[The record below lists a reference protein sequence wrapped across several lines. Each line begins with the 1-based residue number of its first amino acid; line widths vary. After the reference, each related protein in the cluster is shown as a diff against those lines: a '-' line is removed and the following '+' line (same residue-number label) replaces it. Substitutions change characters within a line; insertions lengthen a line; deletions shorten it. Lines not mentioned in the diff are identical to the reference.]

1 MAAAALLVSLL
12 LACTGKDNPADSG
25 SSDGGSSDG
34 GGSDGGTGLTP
45 DDLGLRFLSPATGAW
60 YAEGETVSVQVL
72 IEDPLGGEVGGLS
85 LSWSGNALG
94 LEAAPDLSE
103 ADGSAAF
110 ELDGLGVGIYS
121 LAVQARRDDGA
132 SGLTSAAF
140 EVVNVDVDNDG
151 YSDVLYGG
159 DDCDDADP
167 TVHPGAEEF
176 CDGQDNDCDGVSDG
190 ATATDA
196 PTWYPDLDLDG
207 FGITEL
213 AVVDCQQPKDHV
225 LLPGDCDDEDIEIN
239 PGAAEVCDSIDND
252 CNDLV
257 DDEDPGLY
265 TGSGSLWFPDEDVD
279 GYGSFSPYVL
289 ACEAPEGW
297 VSEGGDCDD
306 EDAAISPGAE
316 EICDDIDNNC
326 VDGVDEP
333 GATGGATWY
342 RDRDGDDWGDD
353 DDAIVACDRPTG
365 YIEVGEDCDEDDAAI
380 NPAAQEIC
388 EDEVDNDCD
397 GAWQGCLGDTLTSG
411 ARLLGEATLDEAG
424 YSLAPLGDL
433 DGDGFDDLLIG
444 ARSYDGT
451 ATDAGRAYL
460 VLGPVEGDLSLA
472 DAHALF
478 DGSAGEVRAGRMV
491 TGGIDADSDGVGDLV
506 IASPSASTS
515 LSQAGEVSLVSGTDA
530 LAGGRSSLDDAH
542 HLFTGAERFGYLG
555 IGLSMNDVDG
565 DDLADLLLGAIGSDL
580 GGTNSGVVY
589 LYRGPFAAG
598 STLISD
604 GDWDARIVGA
614 AGGDEL
620 GGEIEARAD
629 LDGDGLVDLVFGV
642 RKDNSSGTLAGAV
655 AILSGAPSGT
665 VDLADADATL
675 LGDAAGD
682 SFGSGVAALSDVDGD
697 GLDDL
702 IAGAPANDDVALAS
716 GAAYI
721 FAGRSDLGTLDSGLA
736 SDLALAVLRGSSTN
750 TQLGQSA
757 AGDGDHDG
765 DGRADLLLGAAG
777 GGPIE
782 GGAALL
788 FLGPISGSLLSEEAD
803 ATWAGDATVGG
814 LGQLVRFGGNIGDGP
829 ADTLIL
835 GARTTD
841 LTGTDAGAVI
851 LIPQTGL

>member
-1 MAAAALLVSLL
+1 MAAATLLVSLL
-12 LACTGKDNPADSG
+12 LACSGKDPLDSG
-25 SSDGGSSDG
+25 GGDGGSGDG
-34 GGSDGGTGLTP
+34 GSGDGGTEPTP
-45 DDLGLRFLSPATGAW
+45 DELGLRFLSPATGAW
-60 YAEGETVSVQVL
+60 YAEGEVVTVQVQ
-72 IEDPLGGEVGGLS
+72 IEDPLGGEVGGLG

-94 LEAAPDLSE
+94 LEAAPALSE
-103 ADGSAAF
+103 ADGSATF
-110 ELDGLGVGIYS
+110 SLDGLGTGIYT
-121 LAVQARRDDGA
+121 LAVQTLREDGA
-132 SGLTSAAF
+132 SGLASTAF
-140 EVVNVDVDNDG
+140 EVVDVDVDNDG
-151 YSDVLYGG
+151 YADVLYGG
-159 DDCDDADP
+159 DDCDDSDP

-225 LLPGDCDDEDIEIN
+225 LLPGDCDDENIEIN
-239 PGAAEVCDSIDND
+239 PGAAEVCDGIDND

-265 TGSGSLWFPDEDVD
+265 TGSGSLWFPDEDAD

-297 VSEGGDCDD
+297 VSEGGDCND
-306 EDAAISPGAE
+306 EDPAINPGAE

-333 GATGGATWY
+333 GATGGSTYY
-342 RDRDGDDWGDD
+342 RDRDADDWGDD
-353 DDAIVACDRPTG
+353 DDTIVACDRPTG
-365 YIEVGEDCDEDDAAI
+365 YVEVGEDCDEDDPAI

-397 GAWQGCLGDTLTSG
+397 GAWQGCLGDTLSSG

-433 DGDGFDDLLIG
+433 DGDGVDDLLVG
-444 ARSYDGT
+444 ARSNDGA

-460 VLGPVEGDLSLA
+460 VLGPVGEDLDLA
-472 DAHALF
+472 DAFAIF
-478 DGSAGEVRAGRMV
+478 DGGEAEARAGRALA
-491 TGGIDADSDGVGDLV
+491 GGVDADGDGVGDLL

-515 LSQAGEVSLVSGTDA
+515 LSQVGEVGLVSGTEA
-530 LAGGRSSLDDAH
+530 LLGGSSSLDDALH
-542 HLFTGAERFGYLG
+542 RFIGAERFGYLG
-555 IGLSMNDVDG
+555 IGLSLDDG
-565 DDLADLLLGAIGSDL
+565 DGDGHADVLLGAIGSDL
-580 GGTNSGVVY
+580 GGSNSGVVY

-598 STLISD
+598 STQISD

-620 GGEIEARAD
+620 GGDIEARAD
-629 LDGDGLVDLVFGV
+629 LDGDGLVDLVFGL
-642 RKDNSSGTLAGAV
+642 RKESSSGSSAGAL
-655 AILSGAPSGT
+655 AILSGWPSGS
-665 VDLADADATL
+665 VDLADADATV

-682 SFGSGVAALSDVDGD
+682 LFGTGIAALPDLDGD

-721 FAGRSDLGTLDSGLA
+721 FSGRSDLGTLDRGLA
-736 SDLALAVLRGSSTN
+736 SELARTVLRGSSTN
-750 TQLGQSA
+750 IQLGQSA

-765 DGRADLLLGAAG
+765 DGQPDLLLGAAG

-788 FLGPISGSLLSEEAD
+788 FLGPVSGSLLSEEAD
-803 ATWAGDATVGG
+803 ATWAGDATIGS

-829 ADTLIL
+829 ADTLVL

-841 LTGTDAGAVI
+841 LSGTDAGAVI